1 MPEPPI
7 ASEPWRDG
15 RQKEG
20 GAGPEAGIQ
29 GLQKSQRFPQLLFRM
44 LRPEKW
50 ARSGKGFLVLDF
62 PQGNTLHLS
71 IFKTKPA
78 N

>member
-1 MPEPPI
+1 MGGRRREEQ
-7 ASEPWRDG
+7 AQRLGSRACRRARD
-15 RQKEG
+15 
-20 GAGPEAGIQ
+20 P
-29 GLQKSQRFPQLLFRM
+29 PQLLFRM